1 MGEWHEGL
9 ALRDHLCLGRISLRT
24 GRCVINAIRA
34 LHRGLGCVTAFVAGT
49 ILAVMTVLVFLTVI
63 YRYFLLAP
71 ISWGEEMARFLFIAL
86 SLFGAALAMKDGIHF
101 RITIL
106 AEKLPPAVRLSLEVL
121 IALTTSVVL
130 GIVLVKGWGLAL
142 LNRNQ
147 ESPAL
152 GVPMSV
158 PYMAVPLG
166 ALLML
171 IFAWTSL
178 ILKWH
183 DERTTQPGAEK
194 AIPGP
199 GLE

>member
-1 MGEWHEGL
+1 MP
-9 ALRDHLCLGRISLRT
+9 
-24 GRCVINAIRA
+24 GRCAIYAIRA
-34 LHRGLGCVTAFVAGT
+34 LHRRLGQLTAFVAAS

-86 SLFGAALAMKDGIHF
+86 SLFGAAIAMRDGAHF

-106 AEKLPPAVRLSLEVL
+106 AEKFPRGMQTGLEVGV
-121 IALTTSVVL
+121 ALVTSTVL
-130 GIVLVKGWGLAL
+130 CIVISKGWGLAL

-178 ILKWH
+178 LLKWH
-183 DERTTQPGAEK
+183 DERSAQPGTGNAV
-194 AIPGP
+194 PGP

>member
-1 MGEWHEGL
+1 MHRWLGL
-9 ALRDHLCLGRISLRT
+9 LT
-24 GRCVINAIRA
+24 E
-34 LHRGLGCVTAFVAGT
+34 FVAGT
-49 ILAVMTVLVFLTVI
+49 ILAIMTVLVFLTVI

-86 SLFGAALAMKDGIHF
+86 SLFGAAIAMKERAHF

-106 AEKLPPAVRLSLEVL
+106 ADRFPPAVRTGLEFRVALATSLVPR
-121 IALTTSVVL
+121 VVL
-130 GIVLVKGWGLAL
+130 AKGWGLAL

-158 PYMAVPLG
+158 PYPAVPLG

-171 IFAWTSL
+171 FFAWTSL
-178 ILKWH
+178 LLKWH
-183 DERTTQPGAEK
+183 AKGTAQSGAGTI
-194 AIPGP
+194 IPGP
-199 GLE
+199 GLERRTT